1 MASKGATYS
10 VVLNS
15 TNVVQNN
22 FNNTFKVDLPGSSVK
37 LENYEMA
44 VSSIQLYNSVFNINS
59 SVYDN
64 NTFSIQIPTAASFS
78 TINVTLPNGYYSY
91 SDINNFVQKQLIAA
105 GAYLVNSS
113 GQNVYPIQFSANS
126 VYYACQVDLSS
137 CNTTLPGGWSFAAS
151 GLWSSLGG
159 LPTTAYTPKI
169 ILSSNITSIFG
180 ISAGTYPSSSTT
192 TPQSILSDITPQ
204 ISPVQSYFLRCNV
217 VNNPMNSV
225 SDVLYSFSTQ
235 GTTIGQLISINPNE
249 YQWITLPNQSISSIS
264 CTIVDQNYNFCQFQ
278 DDNIVIVLLFR
289 KRS

>member
-1 MASKGATYS
+1 MASKGATYT

-37 LENYEMA
+37 MDNMEMA

-59 SVYDN
+59 NVYGN
-64 NTFSIQIPTAASFS
+64 NTFSIQIPTAATFS
-78 TINVTLPNGYYSY
+78 TINITLPSGYYSY

-126 VYYACQVDLSS
+126 VYYACQIDLSS
-137 CNTTLPGGWSFAAS
+137 CNTTLPGGWSYAAS
-151 GLWSSLGG
+151 GLWSTLGG

-169 ILSSNITSIFG
+169 ILSSKITSIFG

-192 TPQSILSDITPQ
+192 TPQSVLSNITPQ
-204 ISPVQSYFLRCNV
+204 ISPVQSYFLRCSV

-225 SDVLYSFSTQ
+225 SDVLHSFSTQ
-235 GTTIGQLISINPNE
+235 GTTIGQLISVNPNE
-249 YQWITLPNQSISSIS
+249 YQWVTVPNQSISSIS

-278 DDNIVIVLLFR
+278 DNNIVIVLLFR